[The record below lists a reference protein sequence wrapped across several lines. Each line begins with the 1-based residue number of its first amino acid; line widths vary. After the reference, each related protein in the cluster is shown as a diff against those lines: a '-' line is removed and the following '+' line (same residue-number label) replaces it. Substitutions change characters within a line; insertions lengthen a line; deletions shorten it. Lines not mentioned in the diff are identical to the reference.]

1 MHPMS
6 TSELLP
12 TEVTEE
18 DVSFVLGLMEQ
29 DTSVAA
35 SLHKIGVDTELTK
48 ALRGFMSAPHEIF
61 AKMNEQLAELF
72 PVLFVKLLER
82 NDLVKRISKIGI
94 GSNPNSLSLWVFL
107 KSDDYKYAVRG
118 DVYEAHASLA
128 GNAMFTTIRPHLLVL
143 KDGEVNMP
151 ESFTELALT

>member
-1 MHPMS
+1 MHLMP
-6 TSELLP
+6 TTELLP

-18 DVSFVLGLMEQ
+18 EVSFVLSLMEQ

-48 ALRGFMSAPHEIF
+48 ALRGFMSAPHELF
-61 AKMNEQLAELF
+61 VKMNDQLASLF

-82 NDLVKRISKIGI
+82 NNLVEKISKIGI
-94 GSNPNSLSLWVFL
+94 GANPNSLSLWVFL
-107 KSDDYKYAVRG
+107 KNEEYKYAVRG